1 MQHVK
6 GRLAKVLRNKPSV
19 VTRAIFWSIS
29 HDSGKEDINLKLGRY
44 KKPQDVLDDEE
55 PETLQPKSELTL
67 DDEEFKALIEFLQ
80 AHYEPFRQG
89 AKAFIPLDKPYEQEN
104 AAQIRALF
112 SLPDK
117 QKLIQFILS
126 NHVIPEDLAA
136 GLQQA
141 HRIRAIKQFEQMLE
155 QDQKEN
161 AWQEWFQKN
170 SWVLGSEFVRILDE
184 RHIDV
189 QNISDFLME
198 AYDGFL
204 DIVEI
209 KRPEGGL
216 RFWAASLDHGNYV
229 PSTDLTKAITQAS
242 RYIYEVERE
251 ANSVKFLKRAGHVRT
266 VKPRCVL
273 IFGRSNDWNS
283 DQVETYRI
291 MNAGFHN
298 LTVMTYDHVLERAKR
313 MVGINSKL

>member
-6 GRLAKVLRNKPSV
+6 GRLATVLRSKPTV
-19 VTRAIFWSIS
+19 VTRAVFWNIP
-29 HDSGKEDINLKLGRY
+29 HDSGKEDICLKLGRY
-44 KKPQDVLDDEE
+44 KKPHDVLDDEL

-89 AKAFIPLDKPYEQEN
+89 AKAFIPLDKPYELEN
-104 AAQIRALF
+104 ATQIRALF

-161 AWQEWFQKN
+161 TWQEWFQKN

-209 KRPEGGL
+209 KRPEGEL

-229 PSTDLTKAITQAS
+229 PSADLTKAITQAS

-251 ANSVKFLKRAGHVRT
+251 ANSVKFLERVGGVKT
-266 VKPRCVL
+266 VKPRCILV
-273 IFGRSNDWNS
+273 FGRSNDWN
-283 DQVETYRI
+283 DEQAEAYRI
-291 MNAGFHN
+291 MNAAFHN
-298 LTVMTYDHVLERAKR
+298 LTVLTYDHVLTRACR
-313 MVGINSKL
+313 IAGHDD